1 MRAADRTPG
10 TRQQA
15 RYGVV
20 LDAEEARGSG
30 RVGVAA
36 RNQTPRA
43 FNDALDDILV
53 GANARAGGIRCIVR
67 DVTDALRRDWN
78 VTVGKPT

>member
-1 MRAADRTPG
+1 MRTAERTLG
-10 TRQQA
+10 TRQPA
-15 RYGVV
+15 RYAVALG
-20 LDAEEARGSG
+20 AEEARGSG

-36 RNQTPRA
+36 RNQTHRA
-43 FNDALDDILV
+43 FNDALGDVLV